1 DCMMPVMDGL
11 QATEEIRAYEKAQQI
26 EPTPILA
33 LTASVVDDDIQ
44 RCFDVGMDDYIPKPF
59 KAEVLQE
66 KILAIISTRTIS
78 KQPSVTSESNRT
90 NSTVSKRVLLV
101 EDNLVNQK
109 VASLHLKKAG
119 FEYDIAN
126 NGQEAIDIYSE
137 NQQFAL
143 ILMDCMM
150 PVKDGFEATKAI
162 RSFESDNEISPVP
175 IIALTASVVDDD
187 IQRCFDAGMD
197 AYVPKPVRREKLLHE
212 MTNLI
217 EA

>member
-1 DCMMPVMDGL
+1 MPVMDGM
-11 QATEEIRAYEKAQQI
+11 QATEEIRSYEKAHQLRR
-26 EPTPILA
+26 TPIIA

-44 RCFDVGMDDYIPKPF
+44 HCFDVGMDDYVPKPF
-59 KAEVLQE
+59 KAKILQE
-66 KILAIISTRTIS
+66 KIADIVSLKQQASTGAS
-78 KQPSVTSESNRT
+78 SGDKGSESET
-90 NSTVSKRVLLV
+90 PKRILLV

-126 NGQEAIDIYSE
+126 NGQEAVDIYSSS
-137 NQQFAL
+137 QAFSL

-150 PVKDGFEATKAI
+150 PVKDGFEATKEI
-162 RSFESDNEISPVP
+162 REFEQQQQLAKIP

-187 IQRCFDAGMD
+187 IQACFDAGMD

-212 MTNLI
+212 MENLI
-217 EA
+217 